1 MSRSVSSTARQAMYA
16 QSTEEVFVI
25 LLEISNEDDPSD
37 PIRTALDSQN
47 LDSKIT
53 VDGLDTH
60 STAVTFAGGFFSI
73 DLPEETGEG
82 TSSVRLTVDNVDR
95 AIVTAIRNA
104 SEPPEVRMWVVLKST
119 PDVVEAGPYYF
130 VLESADYSA
139 QSVSGELS
147 FEDIT
152 GRRYP
157 KHEFTPHL
165 TPGLF

>member
-1 MSRSVSSTARQAMYA
+1 MSRSVSQAARRAMYD

-25 LLEISNEDDPSD
+25 LLEISNESDPSD

-47 LDSKIT
+47 IDSKIT
-53 VDGLDTH
+53 VDSVDTH
-60 STAVTFAGGFFSI
+60 AVAVTFAGGFFAI

-104 SEPPEVRMWVVLKST
+104 TEPPDVRMWVVLKSA
-119 PDVVEAGPYYF
+119 PNVVEAGPYYF
-130 VLESADYSA
+130 VLESADYDM